1 MQVIETSMGEEE
13 KAGANLLSE
22 RAQEL
27 NDAVSRYRPMFYK
40 KAFRYLGNAPD
51 ADDAVQDG
59 LLSAC
64 KHLSQFRG
72 EAQMSSWLTAIVIN
86 AARVQL
92 RRRRGFHLSVEQQNG
107 EEALALSERLP
118 DLKPSPEQAC
128 WTAEARR
135 RLFWAANQL
144 SPSQRRAFQLRD
156 IDGLTTTEAAHV
168 LGVPEGTVKAQLA
181 RARTKIAQIV
191 QKRKATR

>member
-1 MQVIETSMGEEE
+1 
-13 KAGANLLSE
+13 
-22 RAQEL
+22 
-27 NDAVSRYRPMFYK
+27 
-40 KAFRYLGNAPD
+40 
-51 ADDAVQDG
+51 
-59 LLSAC
+59 
-64 KHLSQFRG
+64 
-72 EAQMSSWLTAIVIN
+72 MSSWLTAIVIN

-128 WTAEARR
+128 WTAEAHR

-156 IDGLTTTEAAHV
+156 IDGLTTTEAALV